1 MRFDHFNLIARWY
14 DRLIRPAEDG
24 RLAALLAAEPGQMVL
39 DVGGGTGRYARMLA
53 DSGARVI
60 ICDASMGMARQAQAK
75 GLSVVLCDVTSLPFA
90 DGSADR
96 VLVVDAFHHF
106 VAPSPELAQP
116 AAAHELLRA
125 LAPGGRMV
133 VEEPDVTHRSVKL
146 IVWMERLLLMGSR
159 FLTPRQLAVLFQA
172 AGAQRVDVHFDGANA
187 QLVIERQAI
196 KGNTPRADDDDRR

>member
-1 MRFDHFNLIARWY
+1 MRFDHFDLIARWY

-24 RLAALLAAEPGQMVL
+24 RLAALLAAEPGQTVL
-39 DVGGGTGRYARMLA
+39 DVGGGTGRCARSLTE
-53 DSGARVI
+53 SGAHVVV
-60 ICDASMGMARQAQAK
+60 CDASPGMARQAQAK
-75 GLSVVLCDVTSLPFA
+75 GLPALLCDVTRLPFA

-125 LAPGGRMV
+125 LAPRGRMV
-133 VEEPDVTHRSVKL
+133 VEEPDVTHHSVKL

-159 FLTPRQLAVLFQA
+159 FLTPQQLAALFQA
-172 AGAQRVDVHFDGANA
+172 VGARRVEVHLDGMSA
-187 QLVIERQAI
+187 QLVIE
-196 KGNTPRADDDDRR
+196 KDG

>member
-1 MRFDHFNLIARWY
+1 MPFDHFNLIARWY

-24 RLAALLAAEPGQMVL
+24 RLAALLAAEPGQTVL

-53 DSGARVI
+53 ESGIRVI
-60 ICDASMGMARQAQAK
+60 LCDASPGMARQARAK
-75 GLSVVLCDVTSLPFA
+75 GLSAVLCDVTRLPFA

-116 AAAHELLRA
+116 AAAQELLRA
-125 LAPGGRMV
+125 LAPRGRMV

-159 FLTPRQLAVLFQA
+159 FLTPRQLATLFQA
-172 AGAQRVDVHFDGANA
+172 AGAQRVDVHLDGTNA
-187 QLVIERQAI
+187 QLVIERREPDA
-196 KGNTPRADDDDRR
+196 

>member
-24 RLAALLAAEPGQMVL
+24 RLAALLAAEPGQTVL
-39 DVGGGTGRYARMLA
+39 DVGGGTGRYARSLA
-53 DSGARVI
+53 DSGVRVI
-60 ICDASMGMARQAQAK
+60 VCDASPGMARQAQAK
-75 GLSVVLCDVTSLPFA
+75 GLSAVLCDVTRLPFA

-96 VLVVDAFHHF
+96 LLVVDAFHHF

-125 LAPGGRMV
+125 LAPDGRMV

-159 FLTPRQLAVLFQA
+159 FLTPRQLAALFQA
-172 AGAQRVDVHFDGANA
+172 AGAQRVDVHLDGMNA
-187 QLVIERQAI
+187 QLVIERR
-196 KGNTPRADDDDRR
+196 G

>member
-14 DRLIRPAEDG
+14 DRLIRPVVDG
-24 RLAALLAAEPGQMVL
+24 RLVALLAAEPGQVVL

-53 DSGARVI
+53 ESGVCVI
-60 ICDASMGMARQAQAK
+60 VCDASPGMARQAQAK
-75 GLSVVLCDVTSLPFA
+75 GLAAVLCDVTRLPFA
-90 DGSADR
+90 GGSADR

-125 LAPGGRMV
+125 RAPRGRMV
-133 VEEPDVTHRSVKL
+133 VEEPDVTHRGVKL

-159 FLTPRQLAVLFQA
+159 FLAPEQLAELFRA
-172 AGAQRVDVHFDGANA
+172 AGVQQVDVDRDGLNA
-187 QLVIERQAI
+187 RLIVR
-196 KGNTPRADDDDRR
+196 GLR